1 MLKKFKLKNYKNFKE
16 EIVIDFGNVAG
27 YQFSVDCISDG
38 LITKMLVYGRNATG
52 KTNLGRAIMDID
64 STMFAGPRFVG
75 NGVFLNADSTE
86 DSAEFSYTFDFS
98 GIELIYQY
106 ARFSNQE
113 IREEELIINGVTIF
127 KCDFLTIK
135 TQ

>member
-1 MLKKFKLKNYKNFKE
+1 
-16 EIVIDFGNVAG
+16 
-27 YQFSVDCISDG
+27 
-38 LITKMLVYGRNATG
+38 
-52 KTNLGRAIMDID
+52 MDID

-127 KCDFLTIK
+127 KCDFLNKNITLI
-135 TQ
+135 T